1 VNATVLI
8 PAYNEAATVG
18 AVVGVAAQAGYPVI
32 VADDGSS
39 DATARVAG
47 QAGAQVVRLPENR
60 GKGGAIAAG
69 LAEVETP
76 YVILLDGD
84 LVGLRPEHLR
94 ALLEPVASGQLEMAI
109 GVFKSGGLM
118 TDFGNRATPYLSGQ
132 RACRTEFLR
141 GVPGLGEQRWPEPAI
156 TDHLKA
162 TGARWEYVSLS
173 QLSQVM
179 KEKKRGFWRGLG
191 YRLGMYWHILRY
203 RWGSRRAS

>member
-1 VNATVLI
+1 MNATVLI

-18 AVVGVAAQAGYPVI
+18 TVVGVAAQAGYPVI

-69 LAEVETP
+69 LAEVDTP

-118 TDFGNRATPYLSGQ
+118 TDFGNRATPHLSGQ

-141 GVPGLGEQRWPEPAI
+141 SVPGLEEQRWPEPAI